1 MSTDQNKVVQAL
13 RHPAR
18 FLSIFAL
25 VLSAA
30 LLGNAGTAAAANP
43 LLCFDGTTDTANGET
58 DGVIYGG
65 LCTLNPSG
73 TGATL
78 DNSVAVGSGDYS
90 GVYFATSSLSGKLL
104 SQVSDLS
111 FTYTGTPT
119 AGSPRISLPIDAD
132 ANGTTDFYAF
142 ISAFHC
148 NDGAGLVD
156 PLNDTTCTIFYTDG
170 PVAGY
175 VNWAAFVAAHS
186 TWRVGSSVP
195 FIIAD
200 DAGFWTVDN
209 VHLGAALAV
218 TTGKDECKKGGWA
231 DMTRADGSSF
241 KNQGDCIQYVNT
253 GK

>member
-1 MSTDQNKVVQAL
+1 
-13 RHPAR
+13 
-18 FLSIFAL
+18 

-30 LLGNAGTAAAANP
+30 LLGNAGTAAAADTQ
-43 LLCFDGTTDTANGET
+43 LLCFDGTTD
-58 DGVIYGG
+58 GVTYGG
-65 LCTLNPSG
+65 VCTLNASG

-119 AGSPRISLPIDAD
+119 AGSPRISLPIDTNGD
-132 ANGTTDFYAF
+132 GTTDFYAF
-142 ISAFHC
+142 IGAIYC
-148 NDGAGLVD
+148 NNGAGLVD
-156 PLNDTTCTIFYTDG
+156 PMHDTTCTIFYTDG
-170 PVAGY
+170 PVAGEA
-175 VNWAAFVAAHS
+175 NWAAFVAAHP

-195 FIIAD
+195 FVIAD
-200 DAGFWTVDN
+200 DAGLWTVSN
-209 VHLGAALAV
+209 VHLGAAVPVA
-218 TTGKDECKKGGWA
+218 TTKKDECKKGGWA
-231 DMTRADGSSF
+231 DMTRADDSSF

>member
-1 MSTDQNKVVQAL
+1 MQAL

-18 FLSIFAL
+18 FLAILAI

-30 LLGNAGTAAAANP
+30 LLGTAGTAAAANP
-43 LLCFDGTTDTANGET
+43 LLCFDGTTDTANGQT
-58 DGVIYGG
+58 GGVTYGG
-65 LCTLNPSG
+65 HCTLNAAG

-90 GVYFATSSLSGKLL
+90 GVNFKTSSVSGMPL

-119 AGSPRISLPIDAD
+119 AGSPRISLPIDTNGD
-132 ANGTTDFYAF
+132 GTTDFYAF
-142 ISAFHC
+142 IGAFYC

-156 PLNDTTCTIFYTDG
+156 PMHDATCTIFYTGG
-170 PVAGY
+170 PVAGDA
-175 VNWAAFVAAHS
+175 NWATFVAAHP
-186 TWRVGSSVP
+186 TWSVSNSVP

-200 DAGFWTVDN
+200 DAGLWTVDN
-209 VHLGAALAV
+209 VHLGAAA
-218 TTGKDECKKGGWA
+218 TGDHGKGHGKKDECKKGGWA
-231 DMTRADGSSF
+231 TMSRADGSSF
-241 KNQGDCIQYVNT
+241 KNQGDCIQWVNT

>member
-1 MSTDQNKVVQAL
+1 MQAL

-43 LLCFDGTTDTANGET
+43 LLCFDGPSDST
-58 DGVIYGG
+58 IYGG
-65 LCTLNPSG
+65 VCTLNASG

-78 DNSVAVGSGDYS
+78 DNTGGDPHGSYS

-119 AGSPRISLPIDAD
+119 AGSPRISLPIDTNG
-132 ANGTTDFYAF
+132 NGTTDFYAF
-142 ISAFHC
+142 IGAFYC
-148 NDGAGLVD
+148 NNGAGLVD
-156 PLNDTTCTIFYTDG
+156 PLNDTTCTIFYTGG

-175 VNWAAFVAAHS
+175 PDWATFVAAHP
-186 TWRVGSSVP
+186 TWMVSSSVP

-200 DAGFWTVDN
+200 DAGLWTVDN
-209 VHLGAALAV
+209 VHLGAAVAV

-231 DMTRADGSSF
+231 TMTRADGSSF

-253 GK
+253 GR

>member
-1 MSTDQNKVVQAL
+1 MQAL

-18 FLSIFAL
+18 FLAILAI

-43 LLCFDGTTDTANGET
+43 LLCFDGTTDTANHQTG
-58 DGVIYGG
+58 GVTYGG
-65 LCTLNPSG
+65 LCTLNAAG

-90 GVYFATSSLSGKLL
+90 GVYFKTSSLSGMPL

-111 FTYTGTPT
+111 FTYTGIPT
-119 AGSPRISLPIDAD
+119 AGSPRISLPIDTNGD
-132 ANGTTDFYAF
+132 GTTDFYAF
-142 ISAFHC
+142 IGAFYC

-156 PLNDTTCTIFYTDG
+156 PMHDTTCTIFYTGG
-170 PVAGY
+170 PVAGDA
-175 VNWAAFVAAHS
+175 NWATFVAAHP
-186 TWRVGSSVP
+186 TWTVSSSVP

-200 DAGFWTVDN
+200 DAGLWTVDN
-209 VHLGAALAV
+209 VHLGAAAV
-218 TTGKDECKKGGWA
+218 DHGKGHGNKDDCKKGGWA
-231 DMTRADGSSF
+231 TMSRADGSSF
-241 KNQGDCIQYVNT
+241 TNQGDCIQYANT